1 MIRELESTQLDDIDP
16 IIDRFREQSAEGAIP
31 DNFEE
36 QLKDA
41 VIKDRGCLY
50 GCFAE
55 DGSILGIGF
64 FGKGGSRIPF
74 VYADGNLDLEKEL
87 VNTLFDR
94 FSKESSFLVT
104 GGPWI
109 SDTMSQHIL
118 DIGFMKFNRAYMTL
132 PRTNLEALQEP
143 TLPEGMKFDVYT
155 SEMKDE
161 TTDLMFK
168 GNNGHVDQNVFPD
181 FFGSPED
188 CQRLIENI
196 EAGRYGE
203 YKESSSW
210 ILSENGK
217 VIGVCFMT
225 IRNGDTGYIPD
236 IVIDPAYRGR
246 GLGKAIQVH
255 SMKRQIES
263 ESSLV
268 KVDLDVTLTNNARFL
283 YDSLGFESVRE
294 YTIYTWQK

>member
-1 MIRELESTQLDDIDP
+1 MIREIEATQLDVIDP
-16 IIDRFREQSAEGAIP
+16 IVGRFREQSAEGTIP
-31 DNFEE
+31 ENFEE

-41 VIKDRGCLY
+41 VTKDRGCLY
-50 GCFAE
+50 GCFDK

-64 FGKGGSRIPF
+64 FGKLSSRISF
-74 VYADGNLDLEKEL
+74 IYADNNLDFEREL
-87 VNTLFDR
+87 LNTIFNR
-94 FSKESSFLVT
+94 FSKERTFLVT

-109 SDTMSQHIL
+109 SDEMSQYVL
-118 DIGFMKFNRAYMTL
+118 DIGFMKFNRAYMTM
-132 PRTNLEALQEP
+132 PRTDVEILQEP
-143 TLPEGMKFDVYT
+143 TIPEGMKFDIY
-155 SEMKDE
+155 SSDMKDE
-161 TTDLMFK
+161 TADLMFK
-168 GNNGHVDQNVFPD
+168 GNDGHVDQNVFPD

-196 EAGRYGE
+196 EANRYGK

-236 IVIDPAYRGR
+236 IVIDPAYRRR

-263 ESSLV
+263 EPSII
-268 KVDLDVTLTNNARFL
+268 KMDLDVTLTTNFL
-283 YDSLGFESVRE
+283 GELWQENSL
-294 YTIYTWQK
+294 